1 MFSLK
6 FLFVTLSLLSRY
18 LLCRERIL
26 LTKLFLA
33 LIKINKPMRF
43 LVILI
48 YIPLLNYTRNS
59 IGSEPSIMI
68 A

>member
-48 YIPLLNYTRNS
+48 YIPLLYYTRNS